1 MGWMSGFWAGAQDD
15 VGGVD
20 WVGLAALVGGWGD
33 LERADVDALVAAG
46 VSVPRAQR
54 WLGKPARA
62 SLGHVVTLADDAYP
76 DALRRTRQPPPVL
89 CVEGDLAALRGPGV
103 AVVGTRDA
111 TGYGRAVARHLGHA
125 LATAGRVVVSGL
137 ARGVDGEAHLGA
149 LGAGRTVAVLGHG
162 LGHTAPSSHRRLRA
176 RLAAEGGALVSVWP
190 DDLPPRPHT
199 FPQRNLWIAGL
210 SEAVVVVEAGLR
222 SGALITARWAAA
234 EGREVFAVPGPIGAE
249 ASVGCLGL
257 LEEGASVVVDVPS
270 LVARL
275 AGQAPPRG
283 DALRELAA
291 SGASVDV
298 LAQRLGRSVVDVLVD
313 LGRLELQGELVRVEG
328 NRWAPLSPAPS
339 AATR

>member
-1 MGWMSGFWAGAQDD
+1 MSGFWAGAQDD

-20 WVGLAALVGGWGD
+20 WGGLASRVGGWGE
-33 LERADVDALVAAG
+33 LERADADALVEAG
-46 VSVPRAQR
+46 VSPARAAR
-54 WLGKPARA
+54 WLAKPARG
-62 SLGHVVTLADDAYP
+62 SMGDVLTLADDGYP
-76 DALRRTRQPPPVL
+76 EALRRTRQPPPVL
-89 CVEGDLAALRGPGV
+89 CVEGDAGALRGPGV

-111 TGYGRAVARHLGHA
+111 TGYGRGVARHLGHA
-125 LATAGRVVVSGL
+125 LASAGRVVVSGL
-137 ARGVDGEAHLGA
+137 ARGVDAEAHLGA

-176 RLAAEGGALVSVWP
+176 RIAAEGGAIVSVWP
-190 DDLPPRPHT
+190 DELPPRPHT

-210 SEAVVVVEAGLR
+210 SDAVVVVEAGLR

-270 LVARL
+270 CVARIS
-275 AGQAPPRG
+275 GQAPPVG
-283 DALRELAA
+283 EALLALAA

-298 LAQRLGRSVVDVLVD
+298 IAQRMGRSVVDVLVA
-313 LGRLELQGELVRVEG
+313 LGRLELQGELVRVDSH
-328 NRWAPLSPAPS
+328 RWAPLSPAPPS
-339 AATR
+339 RAR